1 MDCFIASAF
10 NYNEVDAIYDRV
22 IRPVLSEF
30 NLRPLRVDR
39 VEHNDDID
47 DQIFKLIDQS
57 QILIADLTYA
67 RPSVYY
73 EAGYA
78 SGMGK
83 PVIYFA
89 RKDHFHARPDDP
101 AGNFRVHFDLQMKN
115 IISWTEPN
123 ETLKRRL
130 RSRLRHVLKPILREH
145 QGSKV
150 KQEQERRFA
159 NQSQYQ
165 AFIELIA
172 KSSSILRSLGYKT
185 GEGTDFV
192 PLRDTPRYA
201 HLIKTSAKIHHHVH
215 IIALNT
221 VNKTSATYPSWVF
234 TSAGMLRENRKKL
247 KRINSIFI
255 FVTRRNLRAVTLV
268 SLFPS
273 WVPIAERMFSK
284 SDTPQSN
291 EVSHLREIA
300 VIDGVKSVEDF
311 ASRFKLVIDTFERG
325 QEIGCAQVS

>member
-10 NYNEVDAIYDRV
+10 NYKDVDAIYDR
-22 IRPVLSEF
+22 IICPVLSEF

-73 EAGYA
+73 EAGCA
-78 SGMGK
+78 FGMGK

-89 RKDHFHARPDDP
+89 RKDHFHARPEDP
-101 AGNFRVHFDLQMKN
+101 AGNLRIHFDLQMKN
-115 IISWTEPN
+115 IIPWTEPN
-123 ETLKRRL
+123 DTLKRRL
-130 RSRLRHVLKPILREH
+130 RSRLRHVLKPILRDRQVSE
-145 QGSKV
+145 V

-159 NQSQYQ
+159 AQSQYQ
-165 AFIELIA
+165 ALIELTN
-172 KSSSILRSLGYKT
+172 KSSSILHSLGYKT
-185 GEGTDFV
+185 GEGTSFV
-192 PLRDTPRYA
+192 PLRDNPRYA
-201 HLIKTSAKIHHHVH
+201 HLIKSSAKIQHHVH
-215 IIALNT
+215 IIAIDT

-234 TSAGMLRENRKKL
+234 DTGITYQDRKKL
-247 KRINSIFI
+247 KRINSICF
-255 FVTRRNLRAVTLV
+255 FVTLRSIRETTLV

-273 WVPIAERMFSK
+273 WSPISEHIFIK
-284 SDTPQSN
+284 SETPDSG
-291 EVSHLREIA
+291 EALHLREIA

-311 ASRFKLVIDTFERG
+311 ADRFKSVMHAWARLKK
-325 QEIGCAQVS
+325 